1 MRTDDFDYDLP
12 DELIAQ
18 APAEPRDSCR
28 LLVLHRDDVPLA
40 TTGET
45 VALAHGGSVEHRH
58 FTDIIDYLEPG
69 DVLVANKTRVMP
81 ARLVG
86 HKAKTGG
93 VAETLLLRRREDV
106 DAMGHVWECLVN
118 PGKRLKPG
126 AVIEYRAGGL
136 HAPASSPVVLTG
148 EVVDFVDDSRGGRL
162 VRFTPQ
168 GENADGTP
176 RTLDEAIH
184 AAGHVP
190 LPPYITQY
198 EGDPEKYQTVYAMHE
213 EHSAAAPT
221 AGLHFTPE
229 LIERIEAKGVRFVT
243 VELEVGID
251 TFRLVEEDD
260 PTQHVMHTERYH
272 VPAEV
277 VDAVHEAKAAGHRV
291 IAVGTT
297 AVRSL
302 ESAWDPAAPAS
313 DPAVVARRFE
323 HAPDAAAVTG
333 TGDIVVRAD
342 ATTNLYLMPG
352 STYHVVDALITNFH
366 VPRSTLMML
375 VSAFATRDQIM
386 DAYAAAIAE
395 RYRFLSFG
403 DAMFI
408 E

>member
-1 MRTDDFDYDLP
+1 MRTDDFDYELP

-28 LLVLHRDDVPLA
+28 LLVLHRE
-40 TTGET
+40 GEASQYGPDA
-45 VALAHGGSVEHRH
+45 VALEHGGAVEHKH
-58 FTDIIDYLEPG
+58 FYDILDYLEPG
-69 DVLVANKTRVMP
+69 DLLVANQTRVMP

-86 HKAKTGG
+86 HKEQTGG
-93 VAETLLLRRREDV
+93 VSETLLLKRREDL
-106 DAMGHVWECLVN
+106 DPMGHVWECLVN

-126 AVIEYRAGGL
+126 NRIEYREGGL
-136 HAPASSPVVLTG
+136 LAPEASPVVLTA
-148 EVVDFVDDSRGGRL
+148 EIIDFIPESKGGRI
-162 VRFTPQ
+162 VRFEPQ
-168 GENADGTP
+168 GANADGTP
-176 RTLDEAIH
+176 RTLDQAIH

-190 LPPYITQY
+190 LPPYITSY
-198 EGDPEKYQTVYAMHE
+198 EGDPEKYQTVYAMSE

-229 LIERIEAKGVRFVT
+229 LIERIKAKGCGWAT

-251 TFRLVEEDD
+251 TFRLVDEDD
-260 PTQHVMHTERYH
+260 PTEHKMHTERYH
-272 VPAEV
+272 VPQEV
-277 VDAVHEAKAAGHRV
+277 VDAVHATKAAGHRV

-302 ESAWDPAAPAS
+302 ESAWEAAVPAS
-313 DPAVVARRFE
+313 DPAVTALHFE
-323 HAPDAAAVTG
+323 DAADSAQVTG
-333 TGDIVVRAD
+333 EGDIVARAD

-375 VSAFATRDQIM
+375 VSALATRDQII
-386 DAYAAAIAE
+386 DAYEEAVRQ
-395 RYRFLSFG
+395 RYRFFSFG
-403 DAMFI
+403 DAMLI

>member
-1 MRTDDFDYDLP
+1 MRTDDFDYQLP

-28 LLVLHRDDVPLA
+28 LLVLHRSD
-40 TTGET
+40 
-45 VALAHGGSVEHRH
+45 GSVDHRR
-58 FTDIIDYLEPG
+58 FGDLLDYLEPG
-69 DVLVANKTRVMP
+69 DLLVANKTRVMP

-86 HKAKTGG
+86 HKRGTGG
-93 VAETLLLRRREDV
+93 VCETLLLRRREDV
-106 DAMGHVWECLVN
+106 DPLGHVWECLVN
-118 PGKRLKPG
+118 PGKRLRQPG
-126 AVIEYRAGGL
+126 IVIEYRAGGL
-136 HAPASSPVVLTG
+136 NAPETAPVVLTG
-148 EVVDFVDDSRGGRL
+148 QIVDFVEGSKGGRL
-162 VRFTPQ
+162 VRFEPQ
-168 GENADGTP
+168 GLSDDGTP
-176 RTLDEAIH
+176 RTLDQAMH

-190 LPPYITQY
+190 LPPYITSY
-198 EGDPEKYQTVYAMHE
+198 EGDPEKYQTVYAMSE

-229 LIERIEAKGVRFVT
+229 LIDRIREHGCGWAT

-251 TFRLVEEDD
+251 TFRLVTEDD

-277 VDAVHEAKAAGHRV
+277 VEAVRATKAAGHRV

-297 AVRSL
+297 SVRSL
-302 ESAWDPAAPAS
+302 ESAWDPDAPAA

-323 HAPDAAAVTG
+323 DAADSARVTG
-333 TGDIVVRAD
+333 RGDVVERRD
-342 ATTNLYLMPG
+342 ATTNLFLMPG
-352 STYHVVDALITNFH
+352 STFHVVDAMVTNFH

-375 VSAFATRDQIM
+375 VSAFATRDQVM
-386 DAYAAAIAE
+386 AAYRAAVDE

-403 DAMFI
+403 DAMLI